1 MVGLLPVIGW
11 YNYWESYEN
20 VCFFVKV
27 MSYDYLV
34 FIYFGTIV
42 GPGILMAAFYAH
54 IYSVVL
60 KQTKLSVRSEHG
72 TLRQIAAQ
80 EPQADAASVGTQS
93 SQRQRSNFF
102 RTQSRG
108 QVSESSRYD
117 PHRASTNTNLANQVT
132 HASRREVKAAKSLS
146 IIVLFFMISWFPL
159 YTINCVQAFCK
170 ECKVSEGFMF
180 FTIILTHL
188 NSAINPF
195 LYAYHMQDF
204 RLALKSFILHRILRR
219 PADPDLAF
227 NRSLASV
234 HHNTTVHR
242 VNVADSPYLTNLHTP
257 HSHNSPVSGSPLPGM
272 SVDGIRS
279 RSSTVGSFGPW
290 DSYKGLSAS
299 VSFPSSPAFT
309 TSSSVPAHAGDLL
322 SYRQQAA
329 ALNSPAGLASSTH
342 GPGGAEDSSQPLL
355 PSGVTLCVPPV
366 RHAHMMSPPTSS
378 HNGDLAPP
386 GPQPHPTGDAA
397 SEPLLMETCDVT
409 DVTVTPSSPKW
420 SVGPDAPDQDEELQ
434 MSDAPGAA
442 EDLPG
447 EACGTPICLQSSQT
461 AESVAAGESVCES
474 LCDTSP
480 TGASL
485 PTDTAVE
492 HTLYTGNGSIGRPA
506 SPYCP
511 ADSAPLPLAPKASIE
526 SLQDSPCNGTRSGH
540 DSLETFSGEDEAQSQ
555 EAALRVSR
563 FGVEATGAAGNNHG
577 NTRTPTSLL
586 SNGSAL
592 GLTHGSPDDSLS
604 SPATPAA
611 PGLETPVPQVTESE
625 PSLLSRELSK
635 YLPKILRRGE
645 GGQRSR
651 IFRFRNWWSQD
662 SRQKSY
668 HGMSLEAASA
678 QHARR
683 ARSISGAI
691 GT

>member
-1 MVGLLPVIGW
+1 M
-11 YNYWESYEN
+11 
-20 VCFFVKV
+20 
-27 MSYDYLV
+27 
-34 FIYFGTIV
+34 
-42 GPGILMAAFYAH
+42 
-54 IYSVVL
+54 
-60 KQTKLSVRSEHG
+60 
-72 TLRQIAAQ
+72 
-80 EPQADAASVGTQS
+80 
-93 SQRQRSNFF
+93 
-102 RTQSRG
+102 
-108 QVSESSRYD
+108 
-117 PHRASTNTNLANQVT
+117 
-132 HASRREVKAAKSLS
+132 
-146 IIVLFFMISWFPL
+146 
-159 YTINCVQAFCK
+159 
-170 ECKVSEGFMF
+170 
-180 FTIILTHL
+180 
-188 NSAINPF
+188 
-195 LYAYHMQDF
+195 
-204 RLALKSFILHRILRR
+204 
-219 PADPDLAF
+219 
-227 NRSLASV
+227 
-234 HHNTTVHR
+234 
-242 VNVADSPYLTNLHTP
+242 ADSPYFTNLHTP
-257 HSHNSPVSGSPLPGM
+257 HSQNSPVSGSPLPGM

-309 TSSSVPAHAGDLL
+309 TSSSVAAHTTDLL

-329 ALNSPAGLASSTH
+329 AALTSPACPASATH
-342 GPGGAEDSSQPLL
+342 GPGGSEDASQPLL
-355 PSGVTLCVPPV
+355 PSAVTLCVPPV

-378 HNGDLAPP
+378 HNGDLSPP
-386 GPQPHPTGDAA
+386 GPQPHPTNVAA
-397 SEPLLMETCDVT
+397 SELLMKETSDVA

-420 SVGPDAPDQDEELQ
+420 SVGPDEGQGDELQ
-434 MSDAPGAA
+434 RSDAPGAA
-442 EDLPG
+442 QDQPG
-447 EACGTPICLQSSQT
+447 EASSTAMGLQSSQT
-461 AESVAAGESVCES
+461 AESVAAGEPESVCDS

-485 PTDTAVE
+485 PTDTDAE
-492 HTLYTGNGSIGRPA
+492 HTLCTGNGSIGRPA
-506 SPYCP
+506 SPCCP

-526 SLQDSPCNGTRSGH
+526 SLQDSPCNGTRSGQ

-555 EAALRVSR
+555 EEVALRVSSY
-563 FGVEATGAAGNNHG
+563 GVEATGAAGNNHG

-604 SPATPAA
+604 SPTNPAA
-611 PGLETPVPQVTESE
+611 PGPETPVPQVTESE

-662 SRQKSY
+662 SSQKPSY
-668 HGMSLEAASA
+668 HGVSLDAASA